1 MEFLETLDRRRS
13 VRAYRHTALD
23 RRRIQII
30 LDAVMLA
37 PSAGDLQAYR
47 VVVVENPKTK
57 SALAD
62 AAHGQRFIAQAS
74 VVLVFFADPERSVAK
89 YAQRGRLLFALQ
101 DATLAAAYAQL
112 SAADL
117 GLASCWVG
125 AFDDDAV
132 VGAVNAPR
140 GLQPIAIVPVGEPL
154 EMPDR
159 PPRRSRKEL
168 VVNESF

>member
-1 MEFLETLDRRRS
+1 M
-13 VRAYRHTALD
+13 RAYRPTVLD
-23 RRRIQII
+23 RRRIQAI
-30 LDAVMLA
+30 LDAVLLA

-47 VVVVENPKTK
+47 VVIVEDPKTK

-62 AAHGQRFIAQAS
+62 AAHGQRFIAEAS
-74 VVLVFFADPERSVAK
+74 VVFVFLADPERSAAK
-89 YAQRGRLLFALQ
+89 YGQRGRLLFSLQ

-132 VGAVNAPR
+132 ADAVNAPK
-140 GLQPIAIVPVGEPL
+140 GLRPIAIIPL
-154 EMPDR
+154 GKPAEMPDR
-159 PPRRSRKEL
+159 PPRRSREEL
-168 VVNESF
+168 IVNEGFQEGGPDAAMERC

>member
-13 VRAYRHTALD
+13 VRAYRPAMLD
-23 RRRIQII
+23 HQRIAAI
-30 LDAVMLA
+30 LDAMLLA

-47 VVVVENPKTK
+47 VVVVEDPKVK

-62 AAHGQRFIAQAS
+62 AAHGQRFIAEAS
-74 VVLVFFADPERSVAK
+74 IVLVFFADAERSAAK
-89 YAQRGRLLFALQ
+89 YAQRGRTLFALQ

-112 SAADL
+112 SAADM

-132 VGAVNAPR
+132 IGAVNAPR
-140 GLQPIAIVPVGEPL
+140 GLRPIAIVPVGEPL
-154 EMPDR
+154 EMPER

-168 VVNESF
+168 VVNERF

>member
-1 MEFLETLDRRRS
+1 M
-13 VRAYRHTALD
+13 RAYRHTVLD
-23 RRRIQII
+23 RRKIQTI
-30 LDAVMLA
+30 LDAVLLA

-47 VVVVENPKTK
+47 VVIVENSKTK

-62 AAHGQRFIAQAS
+62 AAHGQRFIAEAS
-74 VVLVFFADPERSVAK
+74 VVFVFLADPERSAAK
-89 YAQRGRLLFALQ
+89 YGQRGRLLFSLQ

-132 VGAVNAPR
+132 ADAVNAPK
-140 GLQPIAIVPVGEPL
+140 GLRPIAVIPLGEPA

-168 VVNESF
+168 VVNEGF

>member
-1 MEFLETLDRRRS
+1 MEFLEALDRRRS
-13 VRAYRHTALD
+13 VRAYRRTALD
-23 RRRIQII
+23 HRRIQII
-30 LDAVMLA
+30 LDAVLLA

-74 VVLVFFADPERSVAK
+74 VVLVFFADPARSAAK
-89 YAQRGRLLFALQ
+89 YAQRGRSLFALQ

-112 SAADL
+112 AAADL

-132 VGAVNAPR
+132 VGAVNAPE
-140 GLQPIAIVPVGEPL
+140 GLRPIAIVPIGEPL

-159 PPRRSRKEL
+159 PPRRPHKEL
-168 VVNESF
+168 VVNEGF

>member
-13 VRAYRHTALD
+13 VRAYRSVAPD
-23 RRRIQII
+23 RRKIEAI
-30 LDAVMLA
+30 LGAMLLA
-37 PSAGDLQAYR
+37 PSAGDLQAFR
-47 VVVVENPKTK
+47 VVVVEDPRTK

-62 AAHGQRFIAQAS
+62 AAHGQRFIAGAS
-74 VVLVFFADPERSVAK
+74 VVLVFFADAERSAAK
-89 YAQRGRLLFALQ
+89 YAQRGRALFALQ
-101 DATLAAAYAQL
+101 DATLAAAYVQL
-112 SAADL
+112 SAADM

-132 VGAVNAPR
+132 IGAVDAPR
-140 GLQPIAIVPVGEPL
+140 GLRPIAIVPVGEPL

-168 VVNESF
+168 VVNERF